1 MKTSGLY
8 YFNARWYDASLGR
21 FITEDPIKDG
31 INFYAYAYNN
41 PLRYTDPTGLM
52 GVDENGDWVQNNRS
66 EFETPEEMADQD
78 TPEEIELDTEKQ
90 ATQAKMVEAYQEAGI
105 VPMEDSLASWEMF
118 IDEPAITDEEAAEA
132 AIALNDNL
140 STAAGIINSTV
151 EGTASGVAGGISAG
165 TGFLSVGYHGK
176 QTLDALESG
185 DDLGALYSGADTL
198 ASAAG
203 LLNPYVGVTVGLY
216 SKGIIKTAEVAAE
229 TTVQINNNP
238 MGFIEAL
245 YQFAAGGY

>member
-1 MKTSGLY
+1 MSCLY
-8 YFNARWYDASLGR
+8 DFNARWYDPTLGR

-41 PLRYTDPTGLM
+41 PLRFTDPTGLF
-52 GVDENGDWVQNNRS
+52 GVDENGNWVQNNRS

-78 TPEEIELDTEKQ
+78 TPEEIQRDTDKV
-90 ATQAKMVEAYQEAGI
+90 ATQTQMAKVAKEHDLYLPKEAF
-105 VPMEDSLASWEMF
+105 DNWEMNK
-118 IDEPAITDEEAAEA
+118 DPEPITDGEAAET

-140 STAAGIINSTV
+140 STAAGIVNSTA
-151 EGTASGVAGGISAG
+151 EGTAAGVAGGISAG

-176 QTLDALESG
+176 KTIDALEKG

-198 ASAAG
+198 ASASG

-238 MGFIEAL
+238 IGFIEAL
-245 YQFAAGGY
+245 YNFAAGGY